1 MGYRVD
7 RSGAFGAEIVIEG
20 LEEMMEAL
28 GNADEKAEK
37 EIKRRLRRI
46 GLAIRDKAEGSVH
59 RRSGRSGRWYST
71 RTKQAGTRVAVHAAS
86 AVPAIFEFAAVPHC
100 RQGASLIAT
109 LNAQYGSPGRIL
121 WKAFDAERGSI
132 EREAQEIVEDAERII
147 AAGGA
152 GV

>member
-46 GLAIRDKAEGSVH
+46 GVAVSDKAEGSAQ
-59 RRSGRSGRWYST
+59 RRSGRSGRWYAT
-71 RTKQAGTRVAVHAAS
+71 RTKHAGTRVAVHAAS

-100 RQGASLIAT
+100 KQGASLIST
-109 LNAQYGSPGRIL
+109 LNAKYGAPGRIL
-121 WKAFDAERGSI
+121 WKAFDAERGNI
-132 EREAQEIVEDAERII
+132 EKEAEEIVVDAERII
-147 AAGGA
+147 AAGG
-152 GV
+152 VVV